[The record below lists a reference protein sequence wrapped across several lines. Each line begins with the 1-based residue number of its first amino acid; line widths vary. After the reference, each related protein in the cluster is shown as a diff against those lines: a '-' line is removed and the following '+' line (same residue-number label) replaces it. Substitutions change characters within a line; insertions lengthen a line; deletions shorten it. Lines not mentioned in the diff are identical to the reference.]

1 MTYSAESSDGDVGLS
16 YHYDN
21 AEVTLNVSLG
31 KEYNDGELYF
41 GDMKGV
47 RKRERELS
55 LTFDPHLH
63 GLFYFIQVTVHN
75 FIPQMYHHKIGR
87 GVLHR
92 GQHMH
97 GALDINKGERYNLII
112 WMRSSSVRNNSCPRC
127 GETPKLV
134 PFEGYGDG
142 FVLP

>member
-1 MTYSAESSDGDVGLS
+1 MCERERKRGR
-16 YHYDN
+16 
-21 AEVTLNVSLG
+21 ER
-31 KEYNDGELYF
+31 ERE
-41 GDMKGV
+41 
-47 RKRERELS
+47 RKRELQ
-55 LTFDPHLH
+55 LTFDLCVH

-75 FIPQMYHHKIGR
+75 FTPHLYHHKIGR

-97 GALDINKGERYNLII
+97 GALDISNGEIYNLII
-112 WMRSSSVRNNSCPRC
+112 LMRSSSVRNKCCSRC

-142 FVLP
+142 FVLS

>member
-1 MTYSAESSDGDVGLS
+1 MSERES
-16 YHYDN
+16 
-21 AEVTLNVSLG
+21 E
-31 KEYNDGELYF
+31 
-41 GDMKGV
+41 
-47 RKRERELS
+47 RERELQ
-55 LTFDPHLH
+55 LTFDPWTLLLIIH

-75 FIPQMYHHKIGR
+75 FTPHLYHHEI

-97 GALDINKGERYNLII
+97 GALDISKGERYNLII
-112 WMRSSSVRNNSCPRC
+112 WMRSSSVRNNCCPRC